1 MPASSA
7 ASHPTSLK
15 LPAALKAQLELDA
28 QHAGLSL
35 HAFMLQ
41 TLADSARRIR
51 LKQSFALDARAALD
65 DMKSNGSGYE
75 LGNVQRY
82 FSAMKKHR
90 KGLQP
95 QPQKLQPSPL
105 PLPLPLG

>member
-1 MPASSA
+1 MPATSA
-7 ASHPTSLK
+7 ASRPTSLK

-41 TLADSARRIR
+41 TLADAARRTR
-51 LKQSFALDARAALD
+51 LKQSFALDARVALD
-65 DMKSNGSGYE
+65 EMKSNGSGYE

-82 FSAMKKHR
+82 FSDMKNYR

-95 QPQKLQPSPL
+95 QPQELQPSPL
-105 PLPLPLG
+105 G